1 MKVTIE
7 FDNSAD
13 AEVALRALNVANA
26 PAESPPAVV
35 VDLATGT
42 PQKRGRKPR
51 VAAEP
56 RLPPPPPE
64 PVGATPGTVPA
75 PSSAFDD
82 DAPTPSSFLEEDEPA
97 KVATKDDVRA
107 ALVGLQLKRH
117 GQYVAKGQDEK
128 TAAANAEAAA
138 KAVLVSVGGSERLG
152 TLDEKKYGA
161 VVEAANK
168 EAAK

>member
-7 FDNSAD
+7 FDSY
-13 AEVALRALNVANA
+13 AEAEIALRALNVANA
-26 PAESPPAVV
+26 PAESTPAAIT
-35 VDLATGT
+35 VDLAPGT
-42 PQKRGRKPR
+42 PQKRGRKPK
-51 VAAEP
+51 AAVEP
-56 RLPPPPPE
+56 TAQTA
-64 PVGATPGTVPA
+64 PVEAAPAPA
-75 PSSAFDD
+75 PSAAFDD
-82 DAPTPSSFLEEDEPA
+82 DDAPPPSSFLEEDEPV

-117 GQYVAKGQDEK
+117 GQFVAKGQDEK

-152 TLDEKKYGA
+152 TLDASKYGA